1 MTRHFIDNLLLPSF
15 SHLFVLHIISNTF
28 LRTFIVSNNC
38 FKNDIK
44 MTIRVKLYKYV
55 YSLRLSKP
63 IFDFESDYLRSS
75 CRSVARMKVTR
86 PGRPSKFFQ
95 TGSYRPAATFVPVR
109 VPVHNCHP

>member
-1 MTRHFIDNLLLPSF
+1 
-15 SHLFVLHIISNTF
+15 
-28 LRTFIVSNNC
+28 
-38 FKNDIK
+38 

-95 TGSYRPAATFVPVR
+95 TGGYRPAATAYSVLEMVTCENSK
-109 VPVHNCHP
+109 HNTRSFCCIN